1 MTGRWWLAADLDNI
15 GRAEATALHCV
26 CGDTHTIKT
35 LGIQN
40 PAIPTLATSIVT
52 SLDEWREQREWC
64 RTHRPHGGITQ
75 RHEETDD

>member
-1 MTGRWWLAADLDNI
+1 MTGRWWLAADTDNI
-15 GRAEATALHCV
+15 GRTNATTLACA

-40 PAIPTLATSIVT
+40 PAIPSLVTSIVA

-64 RTHRPHGGITQ
+64 ATHRPHGGITQ
-75 RHEETDD
+75 QEKPE